1 MNKNAAE
8 VRAGLAHPII
18 DADGHF
24 VELAPVFDEE
34 MLTYLEEMG
43 GKAVRDR
50 YAGNTG
56 LTDTTTV
63 LASHPGA
70 NGPGWRAMPSWWGWP
85 TKNTR
90 DRATSYLPALLYER
104 LDEIGIDFTI
114 LYPSMTL
121 SYLETSDDELIG
133 LRCRA
138 ANRALANLY
147 APYRDR
153 TTVGAL
159 IPMMDPKQ
167 AVDELEYAVR
177 DLGFKTAVFAG
188 HAKRPVGA
196 GTGNDTG
203 NGTGNGTGEHR
214 LDTFGVD
221 SAFDYDPLWSKCVE
235 LGIAPVFHSSL
246 QSHRVTRSATS
257 YVYNHIGG
265 LAANHESLCK
275 SLFLSGVTHRF
286 PTLRFGFLE
295 GGVAWACS
303 LFADLVGHWQKR
315 NADDIQNL
323 DPDLLDV
330 DALVALF
337 DQYGDARVRSGLA
350 ELHAYFSRPSGRP
363 EHLDEFAAAALRSV
377 EDIRD
382 RFVPNF
388 YFGCEADDRLV
399 AWAFDERINPAGAR
413 LRPIFGSDV
422 SHWDVRDMTEPVEEA
437 YELVE
442 DGIID
447 EAQFREL
454 MFLNPAR
461 LHAGMNP
468 AFFDGT
474 VCESAVR
481 TALAEASP

>member
-1 MNKNAAE
+1 MSTKAAQ
-8 VRAGLAHPII
+8 VRAGLSHPII

-24 VELAPVFDEE
+24 VEVAPLLNEE

-43 GKAVRDR
+43 GPQVRDR
-50 YAGNTG
+50 YARDTG

-63 LASHPGA
+63 LAAHAGA
-70 NGPGWRAMPSWWGWP
+70 GGTGWKAMPSWWGWA
-85 TKNTR
+85 TENTL
-90 DRATSYLPALLYER
+90 DRATAHIPALLYER

-121 SYLETSDDELIG
+121 AYLEVADDEHIG

-138 ANRALANLY
+138 ANRALANLF

-159 IPMMDPKQ
+159 VPMLDPKL
-167 AVDELEYAVR
+167 AIEELEYAVR
-177 DLGFKTAVFAG
+177 ELGFKTAVFAG
-188 HAKRPVGA
+188 HARRAVGA
-196 GTGNDTG
+196 DDGSGG
-203 NGTGNGTGEHR
+203 GEHR

-221 SAFDYDPLWSKCVE
+221 SAFDYDPLWAKCVE

-246 QSHRVTRSATS
+246 QGHRVTRSATS

-265 LAANHESLCK
+265 LAASHESLCK

-303 LFADLVGHWQKR
+303 LLGDLAGHWQKR
-315 NADDIQNL
+315 NAESIRSL

-330 DALVALF
+330 DALLALF
-337 DQYGDARVRSGLA
+337 DRYGDDRVRAGLT
-350 ELHAYFSRPSGRP
+350 ELRAYFERPSARP
-363 EHLDEFAAAALRSV
+363 EQLDEFAAAALDSV
-377 EDIRD
+377 STLRD

-399 AWAFDERINPAGAR
+399 AWAFAEHINAAGAR
-413 LRPIFGSDV
+413 LRPIFGSDI
-422 SHWDVRDMTEPVEEA
+422 SHWDVPDMTEPVEEA

-442 DGIID
+442 EGVIG
-447 EAQFREL
+447 EGEFREL
-454 MFLNPAR
+454 TFLNPAR

-468 AFFDGT
+468 DFFADT
-474 VCESAVR
+474 VCDNAVR
-481 TALAEASP
+481 EALLASP

>member
-1 MNKNAAE
+1 VTKTAAE
-8 VRAGLAHPII
+8 VRAQLSHPII

-24 VELAPVFDEE
+24 VELAPIFEEE

-43 GKAVRDR
+43 GKAARDR
-50 YAGNTG
+50 YARDTG

-70 NGPGWRAMPSWWGWP
+70 HGPGWKAMPSWWGWP

-121 SYLETSDDELIG
+121 SYLEVSDDELIG
-133 LRCRA
+133 VRCRA
-138 ANRALANLY
+138 ANRVLANLF
-147 APYRDR
+147 AAHRDR

-159 IPMMDPKQ
+159 VPMLDPKL
-167 AVDELEYAVR
+167 AVEELEYAVR
-177 DLGFKTAVFAG
+177 ELGFKTAVFAG
-188 HAKRPVGA
+188 HARRPIG
-196 GTGNDTG
+196 GN
-203 NGTGNGTGEHR
+203 GEHR

-221 SAFDYDPLWSKCVE
+221 AAFDYDPLWAKCVE

-275 SLFLSGVTHRF
+275 SLFLSGVTRRF

-303 LFADLVGHWQKR
+303 LFSDLVGHWQKR
-315 NADDIQNL
+315 NAHDISAL

-337 DQYGDARVRSGLA
+337 DQYGDARVRAGLT
-350 ELHAYFSRPSGRP
+350 ELRAYFTRPSGRP
-363 EHLDEFAAAALRSV
+363 EQLDEFSAAALASV

-413 LRPIFGSDV
+413 LRPIFGSDI
-422 SHWDVRDMTEPVEEA
+422 SHWDVQDMSEPVVEA
-437 YELVE
+437 YELVD
-442 DGIID
+442 DGVIG
-447 EAQFREL
+447 EREFREL
-454 MFLNPAR
+454 MFVNPAR
-461 LHAGMNP
+461 LHAEMNP
-468 AFFDGT
+468 AFFTGT
-474 VCESAVR
+474 VCENAVR
-481 TALAEASP
+481 EALAVPGR